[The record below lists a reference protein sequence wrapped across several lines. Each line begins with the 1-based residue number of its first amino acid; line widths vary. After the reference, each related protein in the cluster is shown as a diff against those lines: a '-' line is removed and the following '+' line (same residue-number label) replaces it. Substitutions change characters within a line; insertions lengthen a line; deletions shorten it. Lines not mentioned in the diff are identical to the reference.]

1 MSYKEKITHVY
12 DLLKQGKGM
21 DAFEKYYSDHVVMEE
36 LGMEPFKGKEVNR
49 ARQIE
54 FFNSVQEIHG
64 MGVEAITSDEEKGVT
79 MVESW
84 FDATFKNGT
93 RVNMEEVAVQRWEKS
108 HIVYEKFYHK

>member
-1 MSYKEKITHVY
+1 MSYKEKITDVY
-12 DLLKQGKGM
+12 NLVGQGKAM

-36 LGMEPFKGKEVNR
+36 LGMPPFKGKEVNR

-54 FFNSVQEIHG
+54 FFNNVQEVHG
-64 MGVEAITSDEEKGVT
+64 MNVEAVTADEKNGIT

-84 FDATFKNGT
+84 FDATYKDGQ
-93 RVNMEEVAVQRWEKS
+93 RRSMEEVAVQRWEDG